1 MDGCTICQSAVEWK
15 LLPKCTWT
23 YKCSICSVVYTC
35 KETEIWLDRS
45 GCAAWRI
52 SKPRGIGSP
61 DYSLKCMACRAT
73 TKLCMVDG
81 HDALPWVWQTFGA
94 AWLSPFK
101 TEPALCKWCFK
112 AWEAA
117 KQPPFLRPESL
128 TGPETLAPFLS
139 PETLAASSG
148 GLQSSPQSSQ
158 RSHTTASRRRARAE
172 AKAQSL
178 RPETSAVSSGALQSD
193 PQTSQTSHVQP
204 KAKETPWQ

>member
-1 MDGCTICQSAVEWK
+1 MDGCTICQSAVEWR

-23 YKCSICSVVYTC
+23 YKCCICGVVYMC

-45 GCAAWRI
+45 GCAAWRL

-61 DYSLKCMACRAT
+61 DDRLKCMACRAT

-81 HDALPWVWQTFGA
+81 QDALPWVWQTFGV

-101 TEPALCKWCFK
+101 TEPALCKWCLK
-112 AWEAA
+112 AWEQT
-117 KQPPFLRPESL
+117 KQPPFLVPESLTGPEALAPFLRPESL
-128 TGPETLAPFLS
+128 GVVPK
-139 PETLAASSG
+139 
-148 GLQSSPQSSQ
+148 
-158 RSHTTASRRRARAE
+158 ARAK

-178 RPETSAVSSGALQSD
+178 RPKASAVSSGALQGD
-193 PQTSQTSHVQP
+193 PRTSRTSRTSSERGRAQP